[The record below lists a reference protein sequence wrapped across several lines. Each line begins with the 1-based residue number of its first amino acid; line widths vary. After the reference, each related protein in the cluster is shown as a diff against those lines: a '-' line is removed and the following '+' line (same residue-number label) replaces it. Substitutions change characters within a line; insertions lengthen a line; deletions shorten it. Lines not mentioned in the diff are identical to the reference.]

1 MNHLGTYI
9 SQNGKSF
16 DMLFIKE
23 DNHAYA
29 VGPLPQNA
37 GSRSVFVTVY
47 AESEKEAKI
56 KLEQAIEKKTKGSYY
71 EKNGDE

>member
-1 MNHLGTYI
+1 MKNLGIYN
-9 SQNGKSF
+9 SKNGKRF
-16 DMLFIKE
+16 DLLFIQE

-56 KLEQAIEKKTKGSYY
+56 KLQKAIEKKIQESYY
-71 EKNGDE
+71 KKNGDE

>member
-1 MNHLGTYI
+1 MKHLDTYT

-16 DMLFIKE
+16 DILFIQE

-37 GSRSVFVTVY
+37 GSRVVFVTVY
-47 AESEKEAKI
+47 AESEKEATI
-56 KLEQAIEKKTKGSYY
+56 KLKQAIEKKIQGAFF

>member
-1 MNHLGTYI
+1 MKNLGMYT

-16 DMLFIKE
+16 DLLFIQE

-56 KLEQAIEKKTKGSYY
+56 KLEQAIEKKAQGSYY

>member
-1 MNHLGTYI
+1 MKHFGTYT
-9 SQNGKSF
+9 SQNCKSF
-16 DMLFIKE
+16 DMLFIQE

-29 VGPLPQNA
+29 VGPLPQND

-56 KLEQAIEKKTKGSYY
+56 KLEQAIEKKIQGAYF

>member
-1 MNHLGTYI
+1 MKHLDTYK

-16 DMLFIKE
+16 DLLFIQE

-29 VGPLPQNA
+29 VGPLPQSA
-37 GSRSVFVTVY
+37 GSRVVFVTVY
-47 AESEKEAKI
+47 AESEKEAAI
-56 KLEQAIEKKTKGSYY
+56 KLKQAIEKKIQGAFY